1 MSNDSSWMVQVSRVD
16 STFLTLGHCFPPE
29 LPKKETR
36 SKVMAR
42 MFRESSKHRRMRQFF
57 GLIAPV
63 SLLWLV
69 VAGPVGAQWNPMN
82 TVLSVQQEADGVQ
95 FTLQNAALKRQVC
108 SAFLIRVPYSP
119 TAVSPVSQQLR

>member
-1 MSNDSSWMVQVSRVD
+1 MSKDSSWMVQVSRVD

-63 SLLWLV
+63 SLLWLF

-82 TVLSVQQEADGVQ
+82 PVLSVQQEADRSEEH
-95 FTLQNAALKRQVC
+95 TSELQSPDHLVC
-108 SAFLIRVPYSP
+108 RL
-119 TAVSPVSQQLR
+119 LLEK